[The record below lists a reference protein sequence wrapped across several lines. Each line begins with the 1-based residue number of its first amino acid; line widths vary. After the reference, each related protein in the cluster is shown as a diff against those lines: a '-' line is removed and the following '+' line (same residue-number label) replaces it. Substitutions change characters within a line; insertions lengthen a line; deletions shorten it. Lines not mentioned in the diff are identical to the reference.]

1 MIDARNF
8 VNSLD
13 AARNIL
19 IAENAVFKGE
29 YDIHDIIYK
38 SKDLSV
44 GIEKTFLRL
53 RIVPLNIWNEKSYI
67 VSIKHTDVK
76 EVGKE
81 SIIPVKVQFDTEQ
94 EARDFV
100 EKNYSDQFEYDFEFS
115 RKGWQYDLGEDQV
128 DLEDIQG
135 HYSIEF
141 KSKTEEGLKLLL
153 TKFDAKDIIV
163 GPSVMAV
170 KNILGL
176 NK

>member
-8 VNSLD
+8 VDSLD
-13 AARNIL
+13 EARDIL
-19 IAENAVFKGE
+19 LKENATFKGE

-38 SKDLSV
+38 LKDSSV

-53 RIVPLNIWNEKSYI
+53 RIVPINIWNEKPYI
-67 VSIKHTDVK
+67 VSIKQTELK

-100 EKNYSDQFEYDFEFS
+100 QEKYSNMFEYDFEFS

-135 HYSIEF
+135 HCSIEF
-141 KSKTEEGLKLLL
+141 KSKTVEGLNALLL
-153 TKFDAKDIIV
+153 KFNAQNL
-163 GPSVMAV
+163 M
-170 KNILGL
+170 
-176 NK
+176 